1 MFIITQAHIEN
12 MFELE
17 FFQVENEML
26 KRRQM
31 LLFLRVFFLFLSFLC
46 VAAMRKWISIEV
58 VLYNKKKIKQSK
70 NIDLE
75 PTAIKTKWEIKKKGK
90 TLKQLEFF

>member
-17 FFQVENEML
+17 FFQVENKML

-46 VAAMRKWISIEV
+46 VAAMRK
-58 VLYNKKKIKQSK
+58 
-70 NIDLE
+70 
-75 PTAIKTKWEIKKKGK
+75 
-90 TLKQLEFF
+90 

>member
-31 LLFLRVFFLFLSFLC
+31 LLFLRVYFCFFYHFC
-46 VAAMRKWISIEV
+46 V
-58 VLYNKKKIKQSK
+58 L
-70 NIDLE
+70 L
-75 PTAIKTKWEIKKKGK
+75 P
-90 TLKQLEFF
+90 

>member
-31 LLFLRVFFLFLSFLC
+31 LLFLRVFFLFFIIFVCCCHEEMNFNWSC
-46 VAAMRKWISIEV
+46 IV
-58 VLYNKKKIKQSK
+58 Q
-70 NIDLE
+70 
-75 PTAIKTKWEIKKKGK
+75 
-90 TLKQLEFF
+90 